1 MVRFIG
7 SSLVISQEPNICFSN
22 LLSLVCDIQRSK
34 TTHTSGI
41 RDHQYFRN
49 IYKANGVETLL
60 DHLGKTLH
68 QVGEQ
73 KKQEMRDGLE
83 GPWLFH
89 VVKWRVVSNAPKLHA
104 MITFHNHVCKRL
116 RKPEWMTQ
124 RGNSW
129 QWAAGALRS
138 FWKPLK
144 EISLFD
150 PPNTKQDIPGK
161 DKVEKRR
168 IIPLPLDIKVY
179 LFNVVRTSLLIH
191 CLQMA

>member
-7 SSLVISQEPNICFSN
+7 SSLIVSQEPNIRFSN

-34 TTHTSGI
+34 TKDTSGI
-41 RDHQYFRN
+41 RDHQYFRS
-49 IYKANGVETLL
+49 IYKVNGVETVLN
-60 DHLGKTLH
+60 HVGKTLH

-73 KKQEMRDGLE
+73 NKQEMRDGLE

-89 VVKWRVVSNAPKLHA
+89 VVKWWVVSNAPKLSA
-104 MITFHNHVCKRL
+104 TITFHNHVWTRL
-116 RKPEWMTQ
+116 RKPEWMAQ

-129 QWAAGALRS
+129 QWAAGVLRS
-138 FWKPLK
+138 FWKPL
-144 EISLFD
+144 EVISLFD
-150 PPNTKQDIPGK
+150 PPNTMQDIPGK
-161 DKVEKRR
+161 GKVEKRR